1 MVKNTK
7 GGCNGKK
14 VAHKHAVKSTK
25 SGLRI
30 SQNKSEIYGV
40 VKRLNG
46 NTFDVTC
53 IDDKERRCF
62 IRGKFKGR
70 GKRDNII
77 EVDKWVLIGIRE
89 FQQAP
94 KENAIKS
101 NSKGKKEM
109 EMCDLLEVYSSGERD
124 TLKRTHAIFMKES
137 ELSRADM
144 EDSYEFVDADTL
156 RYQKI
161 VSSSS
166 SSSMETIKMKKGV
179 KLAAPEN
186 NMVNPQAMYGDVNDI
201 NSDSD
206 DDEDDDNSQEE
217 SEDQEEE
224 ESEDQEEDQEEEEE
238 EDQEEE
244 EESEDQEE
252 EEESED
258 QEEEEESQK
267 KYYADKSKSNNSN
280 KMYKVAEINVDDI

>member
-1 MVKNTK
+1 M

-53 IDDKERRCF
+53 IDEKDRRCF

-77 EVDKWVLIGIRE
+77 EVDKWVLIGLRE

-94 KENAIKS
+94 SELVLVN
-101 NSKGKKEM
+101 GKREM
-109 EMCDLLEVYSSGERD
+109 EMCDLLEVYSSSEKE
-124 TLKRTHAIFMKES
+124 TLKRTHGIYMKES
-137 ELSRADM
+137 ELARSIAATAAS
-144 EDSYEFVDADTL
+144 EETFQFVDTDTL

-161 VSSSS
+161 ASQKV
-166 SSSMETIKMKKGV
+166 ETIRLK
-179 KLAAPEN
+179 AEQRITN
-186 NMVNPQAMYGDVNDI
+186 NNIIDQSAFYSDI
-201 NSDSD
+201 ESGED
-206 DDEDDDNSQEE
+206 DDESGEDDDDIRVESNKNNNKKNSSNE
-217 SEDQEEE
+217 SEEE
-224 ESEDQEEDQEEEEE
+224 ESEEEES
-238 EDQEEE
+238 EE
-244 EESEDQEE
+244 EESEEDEKNKNWNKNKRAPNVYKEE
-252 EEESED
+252 ID
-258 QEEEEESQK
+258 
-267 KYYADKSKSNNSN
+267 
-280 KMYKVAEINVDDI
+280 VDDI

>member
-1 MVKNTK
+1 MVKNEK

-30 SQNKSEIYGV
+30 SQSKSEIYGV

-46 NTFDVTC
+46 NTFDVMC
-53 IDDKERRCF
+53 VDDKERRCF

-94 KENAIKS
+94 NENAIKS

-109 EMCDLLEVYSSGERD
+109 EMCDLLEVYSSGEKD
-124 TLKRTHAIFMKES
+124 TLKRTHGIFMKES
-137 ELSRADM
+137 ELSRTSTTVVAM
-144 EDSYEFVDADTL
+144 EDVCDFVDNDTL

-161 VSSSS
+161 VSSKSS
-166 SSSMETIKMKKGV
+166 SSIDTIKMRGKN
-179 KLAAPEN
+179 KLAPAN
-186 NMVNPQAMYGDVNDI
+186 NVVNPQAMYGDVDDI
-201 NSDSD
+201 DSDSD
-206 DDEDDDNSQEE
+206 EEEEEQEEE
-217 SEDQEEE
+217 SESESEEEEKEESESEEE
-224 ESEDQEEDQEEEEE
+224 ESE
-238 EDQEEE
+238 
-244 EESEDQEE
+244 
-252 EEESED
+252 
-258 QEEEEESQK
+258 K
-267 KYYADKSKSNNSN
+267 KHYADNKSNNSN
-280 KMYKVAEINVDDI
+280 KNKICKVEINVDDI

>member
-30 SQNKSEIYGV
+30 SQNKSEIYGT

-137 ELSRADM
+137 ELSRADAA

-156 RYQKI
+156 RYLKI

-179 KLAAPEN
+179 KPPAPEN

-206 DDEDDDNSQEE
+206 DDEDDDNSE
-217 SEDQEEE
+217 EEE
-224 ESEDQEEDQEEEEE
+224 ESEDDDQDQDQEEESENDDQEEEEE
-238 EDQEEE
+238 EE
-244 EESEDQEE
+244 EESEDD
-252 EEESED
+252 D

-280 KMYKVAEINVDDI
+280 KMCKVAEINVDDI